1 MRALVRASAAARGPA
16 RRVAYHRLALSQ
28 LSSSS
33 SLPARV
39 YHRYFAGINTF
50 SSSARKLS
58 PNMDSQT
65 AKNLDG
71 LREHLTHNKLEE
83 LRTFWFEHLTSEA
96 DRAIPRAEN
105 QRRWFF
111 GGKEFDD
118 VCVARFSPILEAI
131 KAAGI
136 TSVEDILA
144 VAQPRDPLD
153 WLSLVILLDQI
164 PRNCYRGAEAAV
176 CFTFFDPLAVQ
187 LTLKALEKALP
198 YNAPELRWQFSHRNW
213 LYMPLMHSEDVSA
226 HEKAVLGYEHMQ
238 QDILSLLEGTGG
250 ADEYEK
256 KAREVAQADPETA
269 KTFGKTNV
277 DFEKKHQVI
286 IEKFGRYPHR
296 NKALGR
302 EPTAEETEYLE
313 NGGDTFSA

>member
-1 MRALVRASAAARGPA
+1 MG
-16 RRVAYHRLALSQ
+16 
-28 LSSSS
+28 
-33 SLPARV
+33 
-39 YHRYFAGINTF
+39 F

-58 PNMDSQT
+58 TNMDSQ
-65 AKNLDG
+65 AAGNLDG
-71 LREHLTHNKLEE
+71 LKGHLTHNKLEE
-83 LRTFWFEHLTSEA
+83 LRAFWFEHLTSEA
-96 DRAIPRAEN
+96 DRVFPRAEN
-105 QRRWFF
+105 QRRWYF

-118 VCVARFSPILEAI
+118 ICVARFSPILEAI
-131 KAAGI
+131 RSAGI

-164 PRNCYRGAEAAV
+164 PRNSYRGADAAI
-176 CFTFFDPLAVQ
+176 CFSFFDPLAVQ
-187 LTLKALEKALP
+187 LTLKALEEGLP
-198 YNAPELRWQFSHRNW
+198 YKAPELRWQFSHRNW

-226 HEKAVLGYEHMQ
+226 HEKAVLGFERMQ

-256 KAREVAQADPETA
+256 RAREVAQADPETA
-269 KTFGKTNV
+269 KAFGKINV

-286 IEKFGRYPHR
+286 IERFGRYPHR
-296 NKALGR
+296 NNALGR
-302 EPTAEETEYLE
+302 DPTAEETEYLE

>member
-1 MRALVRASAAARGPA
+1 MRALVRASAAARGSA

-50 SSSARKLS
+50 TSSARKLS
-58 PNMDSQT
+58 TNMDSPT

-71 LREHLTHNKLEE
+71 LKGQLIHNILEE
-83 LRTFWFEHLTSEA
+83 LRAFWFEHLTSEA
-96 DRAIPRAEN
+96 DRAIPRAEQ

-118 VCVARFSPILEAI
+118 ICVPILEAI

-164 PRNCYRGAEAAV
+164 PRNCYRGAEAAI

-187 LTLKALEKALP
+187 LTLKALEEGLP
-198 YNAPELRWQFSHRNW
+198 YKAPELRWQFSHRNW

-226 HEKAVLGYEHMQ
+226 HEKAMLGYERMQ

-250 ADEYEK
+250 ENEYEK
-256 KAREVAQADPETA
+256 KAREAAQADPETA
-269 KTFGKTNV
+269 KAFAKLNV
-277 DFEKKHQVI
+277 EFEKKHQVI
-286 IEKFGRYPHR
+286 IERFGRYPHR

-302 EPTAEETEYLE
+302 KPTAEETEYLE

>member
-1 MRALVRASAAARGPA
+1 MRALVRASAAARGSA

-39 YHRYFAGINTF
+39 YHRYFAGTNTF

-58 PNMDSQT
+58 TNMDSQT
-65 AKNLDG
+65 TRNLDG
-71 LREHLTHNKLEE
+71 LRGHLTHNKLEE
-83 LRTFWFEHLTSEA
+83 LRAFWFEHLTSET
-96 DRAIPRAEN
+96 DRAIPRAEQ

-118 VCVARFSPILEAI
+118 ICVPILEAI

-136 TSVEDILA
+136 TSIEDILA

-164 PRNCYRGAEAAV
+164 PRNSYRGTEAAI

-187 LTLKALEKALP
+187 LTLKALEEGLP
-198 YNAPELRWQFSHRNW
+198 DKAPELRWQFSHRNW
-213 LYMPLMHSEDVSA
+213 LYMPLMHSEDASA
-226 HEKAVLGYEHMQ
+226 HEKALLGYERMQ

-250 ADEYEK
+250 ENEYEK
-256 KAREVAQADPETA
+256 KARETAQADPETA
-269 KTFGKTNV
+269 KAFGKLNV

-286 IEKFGRYPHR
+286 IERFGRYPHR

-313 NGGDTFSA
+313 NGGDTFAA